1 MKKYDAIMI
10 GFGKGAKTLAA
21 EFAKQG
27 KKVAMIEKSSK
38 MYGCLLYTSLP
49 FSLYGKNT
57 VLKFPILFF
66 REDYYMISYR
76 CRKVEMCP

>member
-38 MYGCLLYTSLP
+38 MYGGDVYKRQYKYLLYLP
-49 FSLYGKNT
+49 
-57 VLKFPILFF
+57 VLT
-66 REDYYMISYR
+66 
-76 CRKVEMCP
+76 

>member
-38 MYGCLLYTSLP
+38 MYGGT
-49 FSLYGKNT
+49 
-57 VLKFPILFF
+57 
-66 REDYYMISYR
+66 
-76 CRKVEMCP
+76 

>member
-27 KKVAMIEKSSK
+27 KKVA
-38 MYGCLLYTSLP
+38 
-49 FSLYGKNT
+49 
-57 VLKFPILFF
+57 
-66 REDYYMISYR
+66 DD
-76 CRKVEMCP
+76 RKIVKDVWWHMH